1 MVRMATR
8 KIKQLVYT
16 ALGATGVGLALTALF
31 LLSRT
36 AQNSEDFDRLHILI
50 LLVNVA
56 GVVVLFALLVGNLI
70 RLLRDYRTHV
80 PGARLKA
87 RMVGMSVTLA
97 VVPLLVVFYFSMQFI
112 NRGIDTWFNVEL
124 EKGLDDALALSRA
137 ALEMQMRDHL
147 ATTVE
152 IAERLR
158 NVSRRQLIF
167 ELSML
172 RRESGAS
179 EISVFGRNRRILA
192 TSSDFAANRLPQAP
206 KDEVILQ
213 IRQNRPFVSL
223 DPLERGSFQIRTA
236 VAFGDASRPETVGLI
251 QAYFPVSER
260 IGRMAN
266 SVDKSYSE
274 YKRLLYLREPL
285 KRTFTLTLTVV
296 LLLSML
302 ASVYGAFVLSRRLVA
317 PIQNL
322 VAGTRAVAKGDF
334 DTRLPAPSRDE
345 IGFLVS
351 SFNDMI
357 EKLSEA
363 QRQAS
368 LSQAQ
373 VEAERANLEV
383 ILARLSTGVVSLESD
398 LRIRTANQASGA
410 ILNVDLE
417 NRIGEYLPD
426 VARGEPLLEQF
437 VDVARVHLDAGE
449 TEWREQIVL
458 RGEVGRR
465 VLTCA
470 CTALPGD
477 EDHAAGFVVVF
488 DDITALLQAQRDAAW
503 GEVARRLAHEI
514 KNPLTPIQLSAELL
528 RRKYMNT
535 MSEDEVQ
542 VLDRATHT
550 IVQQVE
556 AMKEMVNAF
565 SDYARAPDIDINVFN
580 LDKLAHEVVD
590 LYRAQASGI
599 EIVLN
604 TDPTLPDIEADM
616 GRVRQ
621 MLHNLI
627 RNSIE
632 ALENCDYKGCIEVR
646 ISKTEV
652 QETEVAEIVVEDNGP
667 GFKTGSVSQVF
678 DPYVTT
684 KPKGTGLGLAI
695 VKKLVE
701 EHGGTIEAE
710 NADGGGAVIRIQLP
724 VNEAARG
731 AMMAILPG
739 RGEIRRDRA

>member
-1 MVRMATR
+1 
-8 KIKQLVYT
+8 
-16 ALGATGVGLALTALF
+16 
-31 LLSRT
+31 
-36 AQNSEDFDRLHILI
+36 
-50 LLVNVA
+50 
-56 GVVVLFALLVGNLI
+56 
-70 RLLRDYRTHV
+70 
-80 PGARLKA
+80 
-87 RMVGMSVTLA
+87 
-97 VVPLLVVFYFSMQFI
+97 
-112 NRGIDTWFNVEL
+112 
-124 EKGLDDALALSRA
+124 
-137 ALEMQMRDHL
+137 
-147 ATTVE
+147 
-152 IAERLR
+152 
-158 NVSRRQLIF
+158 
-167 ELSML
+167 ML

-192 TSSDFAANRLPQAP
+192 TSSDFAANRLPQVP
-206 KDEVILQ
+206 KDEVLLQ

-236 VAFGDASRPETVGLI
+236 VAFGDRSRPETVGVI
-251 QAYFPVSER
+251 QAYFPVPER

-266 SVDKSYSE
+266 SVDSSYSE

-302 ASVYGAFVLSRRLVA
+302 TSVYGAFVLSRRLVA

-334 DTRLPAPSRDE
+334 DTRLPTPSRDE

-351 SFNDMI
+351 SFNEMT

-363 QRQAS
+363 RRQAS

-383 ILARLSTGVVSLESD
+383 ILARLSTGVVALESD

-426 VARGEPLLEQF
+426 VAKGQPLLEQF
-437 VDVARVHLDAGE
+437 VDLARVHLNAGE

-514 KNPLTPIQLSAELL
+514 KNPLTPIQLSAERL
-528 RRKYMNT
+528 RRKYINT
-535 MSEDEVQ
+535 MSKDEVQ

-604 TDPTLPDIEADM
+604 TDPTLPDIEADI

-632 ALENCDYKGCIEVR
+632 ALENRDYKGRIEVR
-646 ISKTEV
+646 LSKTEV
-652 QETEVAEIVVEDNGP
+652 QETDVAEIVVEDNGP

-710 NADGGGAVIRIQLP
+710 NPDGGGAVIRIQLP
-724 VNEAARG
+724 VNEAARE
-731 AMMAILPG
+731 AMMAMLPG
-739 RGEIRRDRA
+739 RVEIRRDRA

>member
-1 MVRMATR
+1 MDTR
-8 KIKQLVYT
+8 KIKNMVYT
-16 ALGATGVGLALTALF
+16 VLGATGVGLAVTALF

-50 LLVNVA
+50 LLINVA
-56 GVVVLFALLVGNLI
+56 GVVVLFALLVGNLV
-70 RLLRDYRTHV
+70 RLLRDYRTDV

-87 RMVGMSVTLA
+87 RMVGMSVSLA

-112 NRGIDTWFNVEL
+112 NRGIDTWFNVEV

-137 ALEMQMRDHL
+137 ALEMQMRDNL
-147 ATTVE
+147 GTTVQ

-158 NVSRRQLIF
+158 NVSKRQLIF

-192 TSSDFAANRLPQAP
+192 TSSDFAANRLPQVP
-206 KDEVILQ
+206 KDEVLLQ

-236 VAFGDASRPETVGLI
+236 VAFGDRSRPETVGVI
-251 QAYFPVSER
+251 QAYFPVPER

-266 SVDKSYSE
+266 SVDSSYSE

-302 ASVYGAFVLSRRLVA
+302 TSVYGAFVLSRRLVA

-334 DTRLPAPSRDE
+334 DTRLPTPSRDE

-351 SFNDMI
+351 SFNEMT

-363 QRQAS
+363 RRQAS

-383 ILARLSTGVVSLESD
+383 ILARLSTGVVALESD

-426 VARGEPLLEQF
+426 VAKGQPLLEQF
-437 VDVARVHLDAGE
+437 VDLARVHLNAGE

-514 KNPLTPIQLSAELL
+514 KNPLTPIQLSAERL
-528 RRKYMNT
+528 RRKYINT
-535 MSEDEVQ
+535 MSKDEVQ

-604 TDPTLPDIEADM
+604 TDPTLPDIEADI

-632 ALENCDYKGCIEVR
+632 ALENCDYKGRIEVR
-646 ISKTEV
+646 LSKTEV
-652 QETEVAEIVVEDNGP
+652 HETDVAEIVVEDNGP
-667 GFKTGSVSQVF
+667 GFNTGSVSQVF

-710 NADGGGAVIRIQLP
+710 NPDGGGAVIRIQLP
-724 VNEAARG
+724 VNEAARE
-731 AMMAILPG
+731 AMMAMLPG
-739 RGEIRRDRA
+739 RVEIRRDRA